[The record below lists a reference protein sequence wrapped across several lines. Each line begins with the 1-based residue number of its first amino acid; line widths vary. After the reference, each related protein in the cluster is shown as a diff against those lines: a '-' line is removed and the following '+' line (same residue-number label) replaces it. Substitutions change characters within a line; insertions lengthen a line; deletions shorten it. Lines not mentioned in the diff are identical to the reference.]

1 MWMLRP
7 HEPPPRRH
15 TCHALTRAGRDDTLR
30 DGPISH
36 PSCSPCLIASTD
48 AATDNRE
55 KEGGAQAAA
64 DEGEEEG
71 EEAEECNICLERM
84 SASET
89 VMLRCGH
96 TFHKGCSSQSESVE
110 MRDTG
115 RWKCPRCRALISFIR
130 IRGGKAGHEKTL
142 IDAVPG
148 GAQQHSVSYL
158 LCRSA
163 GAREVVAGL
172 VQVDSVGNVG
182 KGSAI
187 GSTGGDS
194 TYSDQCPCPAT
205 TGGADITVASAGA
218 GGAAVNA
225 RMGPGVLKRQLS
237 VRGGDVSKVGSMV
250 ILDVDVSLL
259 RDDEITLWQSEGDL
273 LRSSPPPSLSLSLSL
288 SFSLSLSP
296 SLSLALSL
304 SRARSLFLAFA
315 LARSL
320 ARALSFHLLGCP

>member
-1 MWMLRP
+1 MSRRP
-7 HEPPPRRH
+7 V
-15 TCHALTRAGRDDTLR
+15 ATRAPMRSHAVVETTPCVMGLSLTSRAPQTTEKRRGGRKR
-30 DGPISH
+30 
-36 PSCSPCLIASTD
+36 
-48 AATDNRE
+48 RR
-55 KEGGAQAAA
+55 

-84 SASET
+84 EASET

-130 IRGGKAGHEKTL
+130 IRGGKAGQEKTL

-148 GAQQHSVSYL
+148 GAQERSVSYL

-182 KGSAI
+182 KSSAI
-187 GSTGGDS
+187 ESTGGGS
-194 TYSDQCPCPAT
+194 TCSDQCPCPAT
-205 TGGADITVASAGA
+205 SDGGEITVVSAGA
-218 GGAAVNA
+218 GGGVVDAS
-225 RMGPGVLKRQLS
+225 MGPGVLKRQLS

-273 LRSSPPPSLSLSLSL
+273 QRSRPPPSLSL
-288 SFSLSLSP
+288 F
-296 SLSLALSL
+296 LSLAFSL
-304 SRARSLFLAFA
+304 ARALSLFLALA
-315 LARSL
+315 LSRSL
-320 ARALSFHLLGCP
+320 ARALSDLPLARAPLI